1 MPWELK
7 QGDRLVGTITLEG
20 TDMFWHQGS
29 FEPGP
34 AWPEFAPLFD
44 ALNDATD
51 RGDDEALHD
60 ADEAID
66 AAGFV
71 LVPPGDGPAVTEF
84 LVSIEDDAASVRF
97 P

>member
-1 MPWELK
+1 
-7 QGDRLVGTITLEG
+7 
-20 TDMFWHQGS
+20 MFWHQGS